1 MCFLDKIKVGN
12 TPRTSGDSRSNVCR
26 WRVCVAPRHRNTK
39 ISLSPYGLTVRINPW
54 GHKDCF
60 YWHSPCWRLNSGA
73 IGVSP
78 CRIPRGI
85 VPLGFAVGE
94 GDCFSWQFRGCFVLG
109 MAGELSCC
117 RFILSVPSH
126 DPFLCLWGS
135 GTPTRGTNA
144 GVNGCMCRA
153 GRIGAMGM
161 SMRTSAV
168 MGILSARPNSKKPA
182 SCLSRAWAVI

>member
-54 GHKDCF
+54 GHKDSF

-126 DPFLCLWGS
+126 NPVLCLWGS
-135 GTPTRGTNA
+135 GTTNQRHK
-144 GVNGCMCRA
+144 CRCEWLHVQS
-153 GRIGAMGM
+153 GAYRSDGDEHAN
-161 SMRTSAV
+161 AV
-168 MGILSARPNSKKPA
+168 MGNLSARPTAKS
-182 SCLSRAWAVI
+182 LLRV